1 MPENFEPNIGSR
13 TLSCIYQ
20 FIRGMPLLYV
30 ETRLRAELEDIK
42 VAQAQMK
49 EERAMIDRRNRL
61 AEVRKKSII

>member
-1 MPENFEPNIGSR
+1 
-13 TLSCIYQ
+13 
-20 FIRGMPLLYV
+20 MPLLYV